1 MAYKIPI
8 NLLFKKVDPRAVVP
22 EYAHPG
28 EDVALDA
35 TVISVKYD
43 VDLDAY
49 VYDTGWSCA
58 TKTLAAMFA
67 HPKSSNCKHDFYLTN
82 SVGIIDTKGY
92 RGTVKAVFKH
102 RDSLRVRMMIEAMKR
117 WDELPWYKKFV
128 PGSLNKIQQNLIKV
142 FLEDPCKYA
151 PYQPGDKA
159 FQFWLADIKMVEI
172 TQTKKLPKS
181 SRGEKGYGSSDGKQV
196 VK

>member
-8 NLLFKKVDPRAVVP
+8 NLLFKKVDPKAVIP

-28 EDVALDA
+28 EDVAMDA
-35 TVISVKYD
+35 TVISVRYD
-43 VDLDAY
+43 KDLDAY
-49 VYDTGWSCA
+49 VYDTGWACA

-82 SVGIIDTKGY
+82 GVGIIDTKGY
-92 RGTVKAVFKH
+92 RDTVKAVFKH
-102 RDSLRVRMMIEAMKR
+102 RDSLNVRMMTAALKI
-117 WDELPWYKKFV
+117 WDNLPWYKRII
-128 PGSLNKIQQNLIKV
+128 PGSLNKIQQNLVAK
-142 FLEDPCKYA
+142 FLEDPCAYA

-159 FQFWLADIKMVEI
+159 FQFWLADIRMIEI

-181 SRGEKGYGSSDGKQV
+181 TRGNNAFGSSDGKQV